1 MGLLTRV
8 LHILLEI
15 LFLEENSQLKSP
27 LAKMIHQR
35 KKSASSWVH
44 YPSLLVRK
52 RLLRKAEERLPRK
65 ENHLQKVEEKR
76 LPQKENRPPKV
87 EEKRLPQKMEEKH
100 PHLKVRLEKSVLQD
114 QNQPGRILMNSASK
128 KAKKMS
134 ILLFMKDMAM
144 TTNYSATIVI

>member
-76 LPQKENRPPKV
+76 LPQKK
-87 EEKRLPQKMEEKH
+87 EEKH

-134 ILLFMKDMAM
+134 ILLF
-144 TTNYSATIVI
+144 